1 MLGSHPDARSPGSVR
16 DAGPE
21 AGTPDQKPGRRT
33 RSRDAGP
40 EAGTPDQK
48 QRGRVDVP
56 RVMRGARA
64 GADPSWG
71 NKVGPQ

>member
-33 RSRDAGP
+33 RSKGVAWTCP
-40 EAGTPDQK
+40 ESCVV
-48 QRGRVDVP
+48 RVP
-56 RVMRGARA
+56 ELILRGAIR
-64 GADPSWG
+64 
-71 NKVGPQ
+71 